1 MEEVGLEARDSASTF
16 QILLHRTLTITQA
29 TYFDAGLGA
38 CGHTDNNNVPLVALS
53 TKIYNK
59 KLCNQV
65 SVLSRSVP
73 ATSQIAPQIVEIK
86 YPKTGKTAKVPV
98 RDACPGCDANHLGMS
113 TFSFYPERQSLIDIQ
128 DLSPAVWNILGA
140 DEALGVIDIEFEGPK

>member
-1 MEEVGLEARDSASTF
+1 MYSSTILALLSALFLSVPVMSMPVNETLLEERWKKSGLKPGT
-16 QILLHRTLTITQA
+16 A

-59 KLCNQV
+59 KLCNQ
-65 SVLSRSVP
+65 
-73 ATSQIAPQIVEIK
+73 IVEIK

-98 RDACPGCDANHLGMS
+98 RDACPGCDANHL
-113 TFSFYPERQSLIDIQ
+113 